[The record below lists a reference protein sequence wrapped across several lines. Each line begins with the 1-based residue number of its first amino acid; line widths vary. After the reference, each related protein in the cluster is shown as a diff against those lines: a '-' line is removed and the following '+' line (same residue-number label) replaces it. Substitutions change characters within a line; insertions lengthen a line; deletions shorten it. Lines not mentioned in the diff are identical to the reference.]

1 MIMETSIVELLSR
14 AIPLRQSFTAAAT
27 VTVSVKPSEL
37 VAARPVNLRG
47 RMTNDAQENNES
59 DRAEDDPIIAL
70 AHLDPIAYDQ
80 QRVVAAKAM
89 GVRVSTL
96 DVQVAQCHAS
106 LAKRR
111 ARSEKKPDV
120 DQLAASAKSII
131 ECDDV
136 LGLFAEELSR
146 GVAGETKN
154 AKTLYLVGTSRLF
167 AKTMHAAIKGPS
179 SCGKSEIRSRV
190 LDFFPPEDV
199 IAFTAVSEKAL
210 LYLTDDFE
218 HRILS
223 MGEAI
228 TSKGVDF
235 QDYLLRELMSEG
247 RLRYQTVQ
255 KGPDGE
261 QKTVSIEKEGPVA
274 FMVTTT
280 QNKLNP
286 ENETRMLS
294 LEVDDSEE
302 QTRAVL
308 NRVASVE
315 GYINQSISSCTFLL
329 TGRISSDSE
338 GR

>member
-179 SCGKSEIRSRV
+179 S
-190 LDFFPPEDV
+190 
-199 IAFTAVSEKAL
+199 
-210 LYLTDDFE
+210 
-218 HRILS
+218 
-223 MGEAI
+223 
-228 TSKGVDF
+228 
-235 QDYLLRELMSEG
+235 
-247 RLRYQTVQ
+247 
-255 KGPDGE
+255 
-261 QKTVSIEKEGPVA
+261 
-274 FMVTTT
+274 
-280 QNKLNP
+280 
-286 ENETRMLS
+286 
-294 LEVDDSEE
+294 
-302 QTRAVL
+302 
-308 NRVASVE
+308 
-315 GYINQSISSCTFLL
+315 
-329 TGRISSDSE
+329 
-338 GR
+338 